1 MGGRVG
7 SKWIPGVV
15 LLLGQHPS
23 LGMKCSGPGT
33 GPKPTHTTHS
43 RPKHACP
50 HAHIPN
56 TCARTHT
63 HTRPCASTSGMQR
76 DIHKHTQS
84 EARTPVPTALTHV
97 HLKAAERGAQR
108 RGGRKGPWSLPFSE
122 APTPVRTRDPPPHPL
137 FDPSPWGP
145 ILSWCEMCNSRGW
158 HPSAPG
164 GKKGVIPAPILG
176 KSWGWARGAAGVKA
190 SWKEALVRHRTG
202 WRGGQSPNVPP
213 ASSTGSGEQLGRLGK
228 AGQGGSAHPPTTR
241 GSPGPP
247 IPYLPKAPACP

>member
-63 HTRPCASTSGMQR
+63 HTRPCASPHSKILFILTYHAFIM
-76 DIHKHTQS
+76 HK
-84 EARTPVPTALTHV
+84 
-97 HLKAAERGAQR
+97 
-108 RGGRKGPWSLPFSE
+108 
-122 APTPVRTRDPPPHPL
+122 
-137 FDPSPWGP
+137 
-145 ILSWCEMCNSRGW
+145 IL
-158 HPSAPG
+158 
-164 GKKGVIPAPILG
+164 
-176 KSWGWARGAAGVKA
+176 
-190 SWKEALVRHRTG
+190 
-202 WRGGQSPNVPP
+202 
-213 ASSTGSGEQLGRLGK
+213 
-228 AGQGGSAHPPTTR
+228 
-241 GSPGPP
+241 
-247 IPYLPKAPACP
+247 